1 MAEFFFAEP
10 MSAAT
15 LDDFDVEV
23 SPEEYEVFYAAVE
36 MERDRLL
43 PYLENSDDPED
54 RDLAFEIRRTIEEE

>member
-1 MAEFFFAEP
+1 

-23 SPEEYEVFYAAVE
+23 SPEEYEVFYSAVE

-43 PYLENSDDPED
+43 PYLENSDDLED
-54 RDLAFEIRRTIEEE
+54 QDLALQIRSEIEAERE